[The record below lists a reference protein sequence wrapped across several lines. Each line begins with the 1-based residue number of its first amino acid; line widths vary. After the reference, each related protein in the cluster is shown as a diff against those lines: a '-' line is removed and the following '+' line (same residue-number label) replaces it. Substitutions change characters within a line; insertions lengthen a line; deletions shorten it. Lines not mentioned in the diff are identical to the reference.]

1 MKAVELKEQQPAL
14 NKGKAMEVATQTKNK
29 RSSRDS
35 PHTTLVISTAK
46 QLSFR
51 ECLGDK
57 WIYVFIK

>member
-57 WIYVFIK
+57 